1 MKIKD
6 LEYRVNY
13 LNKITKNRVEK
24 YLPYK
29 IDNKLVSNKGH
40 YYISQ
45 YNGNYGIEQI
55 ANTSGGCTD
64 VSYRGTKKEIYNWLN
79 AFIKGIETVIY
90 K

>member
-6 LEYRVNY
+6 LEIRVNY

-29 IDNKLVSNKGH
+29 INGKLVSNIGH
-40 YYISQ
+40 YYISK

-55 ANTSGGCTD
+55 MSTSGSCTD

-79 AFIKGIETVIY
+79 AFIKGIETIIY